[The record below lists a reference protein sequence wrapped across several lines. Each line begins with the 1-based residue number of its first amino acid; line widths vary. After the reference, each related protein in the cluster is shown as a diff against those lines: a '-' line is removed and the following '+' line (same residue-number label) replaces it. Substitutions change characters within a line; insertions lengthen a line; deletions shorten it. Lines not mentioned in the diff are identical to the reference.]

1 MTYTILVIEDDHSL
15 RYSISLALETDG
27 YRVISTGSV
36 HEAEKHTEQ
45 ADLILL
51 DVMLPEING
60 ITFCRNFREHSNKPI
75 IFLTS
80 CSDETDIIRGLDSGG
95 DDYIIKPF
103 RLQELLSR
111 IRANLRRV
119 PSVQSTLELTAIE
132 QKLLEYLMGNRDRY
146 LTREQ
151 ILEHLWDNKGCFVND
166 NTLSVN
172 ISRLRE
178 KLKDSGN
185 GQIVTK
191 RGMGYKWTEG
201 TN

>member
-95 DDYIIKPF
+95 DDYITKPF

-132 QKLLEYLMGNRDRY
+132 QKLLEYLMGNRDRGGGTVCPY
-146 LTREQ
+146 
-151 ILEHLWDNKGCFVND
+151 
-166 NTLSVN
+166 VN
-172 ISRLRE
+172 IYKTTLTYHPQEEFSVQCTKSFSHVRL
-178 KLKDSGN
+178 L
-185 GQIVTK
+185 
-191 RGMGYKWTEG
+191 
-201 TN
+201 